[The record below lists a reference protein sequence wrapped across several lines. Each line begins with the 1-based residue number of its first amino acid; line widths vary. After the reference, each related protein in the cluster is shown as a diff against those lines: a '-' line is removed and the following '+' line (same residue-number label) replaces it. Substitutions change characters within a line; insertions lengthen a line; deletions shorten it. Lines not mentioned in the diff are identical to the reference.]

1 MFKLKSVLMVL
12 LVVALIVSSAPAFAQ
27 QRHSLRVT
35 VVTADTDSALAA
47 GTWVYGIGAYAS
59 SANGIMGIY
68 DYATIFDAPDANVR
82 GEVGHATAGMTATIF
97 FEKPIY
103 FTYGVS
109 ANVTGA
115 VGFIYYGPEP

>member
-1 MFKLKSVLMVL
+1 MFKLKRVL
-12 LVVALIVSSAPAFAQ
+12 LVLLIAMLVASSAPAFAQ
-27 QRHSLRVT
+27 ERHSLRVT
-35 VVTADTDSALAA
+35 VITADTDAALAA

-59 SANGIMGIY
+59 SSNGIMGIY

-82 GEVGHATAGMTATIF
+82 AEVGHATAGMTTTIMF
-97 FEKPIY
+97 DKPIY

-115 VGFIYYGPEP
+115 VGFIYYGPAP